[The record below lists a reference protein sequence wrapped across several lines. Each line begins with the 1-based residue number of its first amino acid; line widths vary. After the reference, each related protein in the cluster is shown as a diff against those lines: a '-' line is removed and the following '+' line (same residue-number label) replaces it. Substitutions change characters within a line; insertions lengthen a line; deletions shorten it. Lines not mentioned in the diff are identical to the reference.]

1 MLIAPL
7 VCLKA
12 RTIHDIVRSLR
23 LGVAQKTSDCPECML
38 IASLIRYAEDKR
50 FFPDETPDCPECML
64 IASLIRYAEDKRFF
78 PDETPAAFDAIDDL
92 WRSYSGNLGDVTF
105 WGPRDR
111 LRCRNTSISGGGGSA
126 LVVGGTAGRRRGA
139 ELPLVM
145 PGAAVSCLEKL
156 RAVISGGNPV
166 SADELRATPTTSSSG
181 VEAKVFVAVDAP
193 RLQEAIFSLLGERA
207 FITPGVGIDP
217 TNEYRDR
224 RTAHEQ
230 LKGQLVGRQD
240 LADRNLI
247 KVSLDY
253 YIQGFCLSSMT
264 LRPSAFYAAAGLRT
278 AALKGAITSAALR
291 NLSRAPAGLTARPK
305 CLGEALSTL
314 ADAVAPGHADVGI
327 DRCQRELC
335 GVYGCNLNQ

>member
-1 MLIAPL
+1 MT
-7 VCLKA
+7 C
-12 RTIHDIVRSLR
+12 
-23 LGVAQKTSDCPECML
+23 
-38 IASLIRYAEDKR
+38 
-50 FFPDETPDCPECML
+50 
-64 IASLIRYAEDKRFF
+64 LIRYAEDKRFF
-78 PDETPAAFDAIDDL
+78 PDETPAAFDAIDAL
-92 WRSYSGNLGDVTF
+92 WRSYTGNLGDVTF

-111 LRCRNTSISGGGGSA
+111 LRCRNMSISGGGSSA
-126 LVVGGTAGRRRGA
+126 LVVGGTAGRRRA
-139 ELPLVM
+139 QFWPLVL

-156 RAVISGGNPV
+156 RAVISGGSSNGDSPALHASAHQGASPV
-166 SADELRATPTTSSSG
+166 SADELHASAHHGARPVSADELHATGTPTASSRGSG
-181 VEAKVFVAVDAP
+181 TEAKVFVAVDAP

-305 CLGEALSTL
+305 CVGEALSTL
-314 ADAVAPGHADVGI
+314 AASVASVAPGHADMGI
-327 DRCQRELC
+327 DRCQQELC
-335 GVYGCNLNQ
+335 GLYGCNLNQ

>member
-1 MLIAPL
+1 
-7 VCLKA
+7 
-12 RTIHDIVRSLR
+12 
-23 LGVAQKTSDCPECML
+23 
-38 IASLIRYAEDKR
+38 
-50 FFPDETPDCPECML
+50 ML

-78 PDETPAAFDAIDDL
+78 PDETPAVFDAIDDL

-111 LRCRNTSISGGGGSA
+111 LRCRNMSISGGGGSA

-156 RAVISGGNPV
+156 RAVISGGSSNGDSPALHASAHQGASPV
-166 SADELRATPTTSSSG
+166 SADELHATGTPTASSRGSG
-181 VEAKVFVAVDAP
+181 TEAKVFVAVDAP

-305 CLGEALSTL
+305 CVGEALSTL
-314 ADAVAPGHADVGI
+314 AASVASVAPGHADMGI
-327 DRCQRELC
+327 DRCQQELC
-335 GVYGCNLNQ
+335 GLYGCNLNQ

>member
-1 MLIAPL
+1 MT
-7 VCLKA
+7 C
-12 RTIHDIVRSLR
+12 
-23 LGVAQKTSDCPECML
+23 
-38 IASLIRYAEDKR
+38 
-50 FFPDETPDCPECML
+50 
-64 IASLIRYAEDKRFF
+64 LIRYAEDKRFF
-78 PDETPAAFDAIDDL
+78 PDETPAAFDAIDAL
-92 WRSYSGNLGDVTF
+92 WRSYTGNLGDVTF

-111 LRCRNTSISGGGGSA
+111 LRCRNMSISGGGSSA
-126 LVVGGTAGRRRGA
+126 LVVGGTAGRRRA
-139 ELPLVM
+139 QFWPLVL

-156 RAVISGGNPV
+156 RAVISGGSSNGASPALHASAHQGASPV
-166 SADELRATPTTSSSG
+166 SADELHATGTPTASSHGSG
-181 VEAKVFVAVDAP
+181 TEAKVFVAVDAP

-305 CLGEALSTL
+305 CVGEALSTL
-314 ADAVAPGHADVGI
+314 AASVASVAPGHADMGI
-327 DRCQRELC
+327 DRCQQELC
-335 GVYGCNLNQ
+335 GLYGCNLNQ

>member
-1 MLIAPL
+1 MP
-7 VCLKA
+7 
-12 RTIHDIVRSLR
+12 
-23 LGVAQKTSDCPECML
+23 
-38 IASLIRYAEDKR
+38 
-50 FFPDETPDCPECML
+50 

-111 LRCRNTSISGGGGSA
+111 LRCRNMSISGGGGSA

-156 RAVISGGNPV
+156 RAVISGGSSNGGSPV
-166 SADELRATPTTSSSG
+166 SVDELRATPTTSSSG
-181 VEAKVFVAVDAP
+181 SSTEANVFSAPSKLGTEAKVFVAVDAP
-193 RLQEAIFSLLGERA
+193 RLQEAIFDLLGERA

-305 CLGEALSTL
+305 CVGEALSTL
-314 ADAVAPGHADVGI
+314 AAGVAPGHADMGI

>member
-1 MLIAPL
+1 MPIA
-7 VCLKA
+7 C
-12 RTIHDIVRSLR
+12 
-23 LGVAQKTSDCPECML
+23 
-38 IASLIRYAEDKR
+38 
-50 FFPDETPDCPECML
+50 
-64 IASLIRYAEDKRFF
+64 LIRYAEDKRFF
-78 PDETPAAFDAIDDL
+78 PDETPAAFDAIDAL
-92 WRSYSGNLGDVTF
+92 WRSYTGNLGDVTF

-111 LRCRNTSISGGGGSA
+111 LRCRNMSISGGGSSA
-126 LVVGGTAGRRRGA
+126 LVVGGTAGRRRA
-139 ELPLVM
+139 QFWPLVL

-156 RAVISGGNPV
+156 RAVISGGSSNGASPALHASAHQGASPV
-166 SADELRATPTTSSSG
+166 SADELHATGTPTASSRGSG
-181 VEAKVFVAVDAP
+181 TEAKVFVAVDAP

-305 CLGEALSTL
+305 CVGEALSTL
-314 ADAVAPGHADVGI
+314 AASVASVAPGHADMGI
-327 DRCQRELC
+327 DRCQQELC
-335 GVYGCNLNQ
+335 GLYGCNLNQ

>member
-1 MLIAPL
+1 M
-7 VCLKA
+7 
-12 RTIHDIVRSLR
+12 
-23 LGVAQKTSDCPECML
+23 E
-38 IASLIRYAEDKR
+38 
-50 FFPDETPDCPECML
+50 
-64 IASLIRYAEDKRFF
+64 
-78 PDETPAAFDAIDDL
+78 
-92 WRSYSGNLGDVTF
+92 
-105 WGPRDR
+105 
-111 LRCRNTSISGGGGSA
+111 RN
-126 LVVGGTAGRRRGA
+126 GTG
-139 ELPLVM
+139 
-145 PGAAVSCLEKL
+145 
-156 RAVISGGNPV
+156 
-166 SADELRATPTTSSSG
+166 DELRATPTTSSSG
-181 VEAKVFVAVDAP
+181 SSTEANVFSAPSKLGTEAKVFVAVDAP
-193 RLQEAIFSLLGERA
+193 RLQEAIFDLLGERA

-314 ADAVAPGHADVGI
+314 ADGVAPGHADVGI